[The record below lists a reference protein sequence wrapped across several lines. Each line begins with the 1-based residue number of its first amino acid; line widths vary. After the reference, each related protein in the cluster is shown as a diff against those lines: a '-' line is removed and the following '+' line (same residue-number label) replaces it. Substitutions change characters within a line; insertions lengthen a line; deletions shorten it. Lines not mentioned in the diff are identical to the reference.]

1 MHRSFE
7 NRCMVASVT
16 ARFTLAARREVAR
29 CNRSVYVIV
38 GGASCRPN
46 ARYPAGYKEYV
57 AERSRDFHED
67 TQQTGSRSG
76 SVTLRSRT
84 ASKRKRGHVA
94 NADRS
99 CGRRT
104 SCGSALLEQSS
115 ISCSPWGQ
123 VSSWQSTRSVL
134 NANLS
139 TQSIPSP
146 FGTSLA
152 GSARPCPM
160 RKLNVPGT

>member
-1 MHRSFE
+1 MHRSVE

-84 ASKRKRGHVA
+84 ASKRKRRTRRKR
-94 NADRS
+94 RS
-99 CGRRT
+99 VLRP
-104 SCGSALLEQSS
+104 SNLLRLGVIGTVLYFVFSL
-115 ISCSPWGQ
+115 GQ